1 MRRAVA
7 VIRVSK
13 VGSREG
19 DSFASPSTQLERIR
33 AACDAQGLEL
43 VADPCEELNVSGGAQ
58 LDQRPG
64 LGPAVAAIEAGE
76 ADVLVAAY
84 FDRFFRNLEVQAQ
97 VIRRVEA
104 AGGEVFAVDMGR
116 VSRKTPGMFLTSG
129 IAGLVSEY
137 HRLVSGEKSSEALQ
151 RAIDRG
157 VPPWPHVTPGYTR
170 EPDSKYT
177 PDPDR
182 APIVLGAFERRAQA
196 HTLRDIQAF
205 MRAHGF
211 PTMGFKAVQNLL
223 ATRVVRGEIHFGSF
237 KPNLAAHDPIV
248 PEDVWQAAQAVK
260 IPRGR
265 HSKSERLLARTG
277 VLRCANCDGSLVV
290 GSSKNGQYWNYRCTP
305 TSACTDRV
313 AISAP
318 AVEALVAT
326 AVRER
331 LRDESG
337 RASAETH
344 VAEAE
349 HAAHAARDRLGRAIQ
364 TLDGFEDVPGTR
376 ERLLELRRESEEAE
390 AHLAQVMPLRARIVV
405 NADVDWERLSLH
417 EKRDLIRATVARVV
431 VGKGRGLDRVTIEF
445 FGE

>member
-19 DSFASPSTQLERIR
+19 DSFASPATQLERITQ
-33 AACDAQGLEL
+33 ACTTQDLEL
-43 VADPCEELNVSGGAQ
+43 VAEPCEELNVSGGAQ

-64 LGPAVAAIEAGE
+64 LGPAVALIEAGE

-157 VPPWPHVTPGYTR
+157 VPPWPQITPGYVR
-170 EPDSKYT
+170 GDDRKYT
-177 PDPDR
+177 PHPDLAPVVLR
-182 APIVLGAFERRAQA
+182 AFQERASGQTIRS
-196 HTLRDIQAF
+196 IQAA

-211 PTMGFKAVQNLL
+211 PTMGFKAVQNML
-223 ATRVVRGEIHFGSF
+223 ATRAVRGEIHFGAF
-237 KPNLAAHDPIV
+237 RPNVAAHAPIV

-265 HSKSERLLARTG
+265 HAKSERLLARAG
-277 VLRCANCDGSLVV
+277 VLKCANCGGSLVV
-290 GSSKNGQYWNYRCTP
+290 GSSKNGRYWNYRCAP
-305 TSACTDRV
+305 TGGCTSRV
-313 AISAP
+313 AVSAP
-318 AVEALVAT
+318 AVEALVVA
-326 AVRER
+326 AVRDR
-331 LRDESG
+331 LRHESG
-337 RASAETH
+337 RAD
-344 VAEAE
+344 AEAHVVE
-349 HAAHAARDRLGRAIQ
+349 AESAAAAARDRLTRAIA
-364 TLDGFEDVPGTR
+364 TLDGFDDVPGTR
-376 ERLLELRRESEEAE
+376 ERLLEFRRASERAD
-390 AHLAQVMPLRARIVV
+390 AHLEKVLPLRARIVV

-417 EKRDLIRATVARVV
+417 ERRDLIRATVARVV